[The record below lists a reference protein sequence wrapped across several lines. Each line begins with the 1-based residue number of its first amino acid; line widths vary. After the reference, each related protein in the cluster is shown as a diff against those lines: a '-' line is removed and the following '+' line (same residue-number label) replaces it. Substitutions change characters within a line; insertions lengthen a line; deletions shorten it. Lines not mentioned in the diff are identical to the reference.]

1 MYGNLTLYGYYSLSY
16 ELCTKVPPVAF
27 FLFILYILTRLMFE
41 IVKKK
46 LFILNKPESKKGCQL
61 KVVKVLLTYLF
72 DKLHV
77 F

>member
-1 MYGNLTLYGYYSLSY
+1 
-16 ELCTKVPPVAF
+16 
-27 FLFILYILTRLMFE
+27 MFE

-46 LFILNKPESKKGCQL
+46 LFILNKSESKKGCQL